1 MTLKEESYGSLEEL
15 EGILPSTVLS
25 SLCVVSSL
33 QNFFLQK
40 HPIDLTAAAQ
50 QQQQE
55 VEE

>member
-15 EGILPSTVLS
+15 EGILPSTAQQFVCSKQLAK
-25 SLCVVSSL
+25 L
-33 QNFFLQK
+33 FFLQK
-40 HPIDLTAAAQ
+40 HPIDLTAAQ